1 MRARLVFAAAT
12 IALAALAGT
21 ARADTVSPAQSTAAV
36 LPSSVLPNDPA
47 TLVVPPDLTTPPAQP
62 EQLTAAQLQDLWQR
76 AGAAYGIPWSVLA
89 AINKVESDF
98 GRNMG
103 PSSAGAVGWM
113 QFMPST
119 WLRWGMDGNGDGVA
133 DPWNAEDAM
142 FSAARYLAASGGS
155 ADIST
160 AVFSYNH
167 ADWYVREVLDIARLY
182 DEGGVPSDAGS
193 TDVTFQLDRLQ
204 QQLEAAQ
211 DRVADVNRQFVA
223 AQEDERQLAQVAAD
237 WEARAQQA
245 PVLSDRLAAEQ
256 QAALADVRRDQ
267 AQAQVD
273 QLRTELGEAQDQL
286 DKARADSR
294 AAAFDPGAGTLLQ
307 APSYTGNWVFPVGG
321 GAGIVAVS
329 QTHHDYPAA
338 DIAAPAG
345 SPVYAIGDAV
355 VVNAWQ
361 SPDARCGIG
370 VTMQTGDGQ
379 VWTYCHLSYLEPT
392 VVDGASLAAGAPVG
406 LVGATGDATG
416 PHLHLQL
423 QPATTYPQDE
433 GWFRSFAGTA
443 FRWSDSA
450 PARPL
455 ATAGAV
461 STQPAA
467 AAPAAEAAPSTEP
480 VFAVVPATP
489 EPPAVLFTR

>member
-1 MRARLVFAAAT
+1 MRPRLLFAAAT
-12 IALAALAGT
+12 LALAALAGT
-21 ARADTVSPAQSTAAV
+21 ARADTAMPVEQATV

-47 TLVVPPDLTTPPAQP
+47 TLVLPPDLTASPAQP
-62 EQLTAAQLQDLWQR
+62 EQVTAAQLQDLWQR
-76 AGAAYGIPWSVLA
+76 AGSAYGIPWSVLA

-119 WLRWGMDGNGDGVA
+119 WLRWGMDGSGDGVA
-133 DPWNAEDAM
+133 DPWNAEDAV
-142 FSAARYLAASGGS
+142 FSAARYLAASGG
-155 ADIST
+155 ATDIAA

-182 DEGGVPSDAGS
+182 DQGGIPSDAGS
-193 TDVTFQLDRLQ
+193 TDVTFALDRLQ
-204 QQLEAAQ
+204 QRLEAAQ
-211 DRVADVNRQFVA
+211 ARVADVNRQLVA
-223 AQEDERQLAQVAAD
+223 AEEEEGRLAQVAAD
-237 WEARAQQA
+237 WEARARQA
-245 PVLSDRLAAEQ
+245 MLLSDRLAAEQ
-256 QAALADVRRDQ
+256 QLALADARRDQ
-267 AQAQVD
+267 AQAVVD
-273 QLRTELGEAQDQL
+273 RLRTELGEAQDQL
-286 DKARADSR
+286 ESARADSK

-307 APSYTGNWVFPVGG
+307 APSYTDNWVFPVGG
-321 GAGIVAVS
+321 GASIVSVS

-345 SPVYAIGDAV
+345 APVYAIADAV
-355 VVNAWQ
+355 VLNAWQ
-361 SPDARCGIG
+361 TPDARCGIG
-370 VTMQTGDGQ
+370 VTMQTSDGQ
-379 VWTYCHLSYLEPT
+379 VWTYCHLSYLEPS

-406 LVGATGDATG
+406 LVGSTGDATG

-443 FRWSDSA
+443 FRWSDDA
-450 PARPL
+450 PTRPL
-455 ATAGAV
+455 AAAGVV
-461 STQPAA
+461 SSQPAA
-467 AAPAAEAAPSTEP
+467 AATAAEVAPSAGP
-480 VFAVVPATP
+480 VFAVVPTTP